1 MTYRMCEDCMTM
13 LKNEDK
19 INENYGVFQP
29 CKCAELENNI
39 LMWSVL
45 TYGAGFINWWI
56 YSNECGYCQSHA
68 NILLSDDN
76 YQNHIVD
83 IQTLYTMIKDNPNL
97 LVDKNSNGDTIL
109 TIIDDIIRFIYD
121 TIKTYE
127 TPNKRANEIAT
138 NEIATNETAT
148 NEIIIGKKHISELT
162 ELRKYIT
169 GHAMSPDA

>member
-39 LMWSVL
+39 LMWSIL

-127 TPNKRANEIAT
+127 TPNKRANEMT
-138 NEIATNETAT
+138 NEIA

>member
-1 MTYRMCEDCMTM
+1 
-13 LKNEDK
+13 
-19 INENYGVFQP
+19 
-29 CKCAELENNI
+29 
-39 LMWSVL
+39 MWSVL

-109 TIIDDIIRFIYD
+109 TIIDDVIRFIYD

-127 TPNKRANEIAT
+127 TPNKRANEMT
-138 NEIATNETAT
+138 NEIA

>member
-1 MTYRMCEDCMTM
+1 MTM

-138 NEIATNETAT
+138 NEIATNE
-148 NEIIIGKKHISELT
+148 IIIGKKHISELT

>member
-109 TIIDDIIRFIYD
+109 TIIDDVIRFIYD

-127 TPNKRANEIAT
+127 TPNKRANEMT
-138 NEIATNETAT
+138 NEIA

>member
-138 NEIATNETAT
+138 NEIATNE
-148 NEIIIGKKHISELT
+148 IIIGKKHISELT

>member
-97 LVDKNSNGDTIL
+97 LVYKNSNGDTIL

-127 TPNKRANEIAT
+127 TPNKRANET
-138 NEIATNETAT
+138 ATNETAT

>member
-138 NEIATNETAT
+138 NEI
-148 NEIIIGKKHISELT
+148 IIGKKHISELT

>member
-1 MTYRMCEDCMTM
+1 MTM

-109 TIIDDIIRFIYD
+109 TIIDDVIRFIYD

-127 TPNKRANEIAT
+127 TPNKRANEMT
-138 NEIATNETAT
+138 NEIA

>member
-1 MTYRMCEDCMTM
+1 
-13 LKNEDK
+13 
-19 INENYGVFQP
+19 
-29 CKCAELENNI
+29 
-39 LMWSVL
+39 MWSIL

-127 TPNKRANEIAT
+127 TPNKRANEMT
-138 NEIATNETAT
+138 NEIA